1 MKLSTIDLPA
11 MDKSI
16 KPGPFYKAIR
26 KMGYTGLEMVATDHF
41 EIARD
46 AGLELLSLPAPG
58 MEVGINR
65 DENLENLLPRITDII
80 YLAGENKIPYVIV
93 FSGNRAGLSDAEGA
107 ESCRHALEEL
117 IPEALDNKVMILFE
131 MMNTFD
137 HPDYMAD
144 RAMFGIDLV
153 TAIASPGLRVLYDVY
168 HMHRMREDYVED
180 LTENIGA
187 IAHIHCAES
196 PDRSVPEAKG
206 DIPYAELV
214 PKAIKA
220 GYKGYWGM
228 ELAFGREPLTE
239 LKAAADL
246 FLSLG

>member
-1 MKLSTIDLPA
+1 MKLSTVDLPA
-11 MDKSI
+11 LDKKI
-16 KPGPFYKAIR
+16 KPAPFYKAIC
-26 KMGYTGLEMVATDHF
+26 KMGYTGLEMVAPDHF
-41 EIARD
+41 KMARD
-46 AGLELLSLPAPG
+46 AGLEVLSLPAPG

-65 DENLENLLPRITDII
+65 DENHEKLLPRITDII

-93 FSGNRAGLSDAEGA
+93 FSGNRAGLSDAAGA
-107 ESCRHALEEL
+107 ENCEYALKEL
-117 IPEALDNKVMILFE
+117 ISEALDNKVMLIFE

-153 TAIASPGLRVLYDVY
+153 TSIASANLRVLYDVY
-168 HMHRMREDYVED
+168 HMSRMREDYTED
-180 LTENIGA
+180 LTENIGT
-187 IAHIHCAES
+187 IAQIHCAES

-206 DIPYAELV
+206 DIPYADIV

-228 ELAFGREPLTE
+228 ELAFGRDPLSE
-239 LKAAADL
+239 LKQAADL